1 MIVHCQTCQADTI
14 LREGQATCSWCGT
27 TPALS
32 RPIPGRPGAALPHRI
47 REPLGMSMRRV
58 AIALL
63 DRTDY
68 PSILACQAG
77 LFHQFY
83 VRGWPTRSQK
93 DASSLANRRR
103 GPDETL
109 AVVRERRTRCA
120 RDRRARRASPR
131 PAVCLPRDP
140 RQRLL
145 CRAPERQDERAR
157 LLHAARR
164 RSIATL
170 PARHERTLERH
181 ARVVD
186 PRARLEHPAD
196 RTRDWLLAEERR
208 HDPLPRP
215 PRRHMLTPAHQV
227 TRTYDCQDP
236 RVSEH
241 RPLTA
246 WPALVLRHVPDEAR
260 RVHAR
265 REARPLLRLAQHAP
279 PAHQPWTA
287 ATRSARRRSCA
298 QHAEPRHG
306 RARRARHPRPSRPGA
321 HRAPLGDR
329 PRTRAVRQDSPSG

>member
-109 AVVRERRTRCA
+109 AEYQRRTRA
-120 RDRRARRASPR
+120 
-131 PAVCLPRDP
+131 
-140 RQRLL
+140 
-145 CRAPERQDERAR
+145 
-157 LLHAARR
+157 
-164 RSIATL
+164 
-170 PARHERTLERH
+170 
-181 ARVVD
+181 
-186 PRARLEHPAD
+186 
-196 RTRDWLLAEERR
+196 
-208 HDPLPRP
+208 
-215 PRRHMLTPAHQV
+215 
-227 TRTYDCQDP
+227 
-236 RVSEH
+236 
-241 RPLTA
+241 
-246 WPALVLRHVPDEAR
+246 
-260 RVHAR
+260 
-265 REARPLLRLAQHAP
+265 
-279 PAHQPWTA
+279 
-287 ATRSARRRSCA
+287 
-298 QHAEPRHG
+298 
-306 RARRARHPRPSRPGA
+306 
-321 HRAPLGDR
+321 
-329 PRTRAVRQDSPSG
+329 PRTRCSGTLTFGTRAGERCKRGVPAGATYCRFHDPDLADEVRDAILRARSSSKAFAQC